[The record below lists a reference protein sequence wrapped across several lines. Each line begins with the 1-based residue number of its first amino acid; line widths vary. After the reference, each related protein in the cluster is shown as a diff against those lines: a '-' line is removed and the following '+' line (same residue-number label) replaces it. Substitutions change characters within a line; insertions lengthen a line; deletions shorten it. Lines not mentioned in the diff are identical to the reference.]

1 MPEVLSVRASF
12 VFAVTFIASIA
23 QLPSRADA
31 QVRVARPRAV
41 VTVSPVVVAQPT
53 VFIGGYYYPSLYRA
67 SLWYDPWGPGYVGYP
82 YYQLPIYGPGRY
94 DMSGSVRVQVSPRE
108 AEVFVDGYF
117 AGNVDDFDGV
127 FQRLNIEPGE
137 HEVEIHLEGYRA
149 FRQRF
154 YLQPGKSFNIRHT
167 MEPLGPGEAA
177 PPRPQTAP
185 LQGRAG
191 GPRYDDRGPVG
202 PPDARGAGPGRGA
215 GGGRGRQ
222 GGPAAAEGFG
232 SLSLRVQPAD
242 AQVLID
248 GEVWQ
253 GSLDGERLVIQLGAG
268 THSVE
273 IRKEGYRSYLTDIP
287 IGNGQVR
294 TLNVALTKQ

>member
-1 MPEVLSVRASF
+1 MRAPLFVAAASV
-12 VFAVTFIASIA
+12 IASIA
-23 QLPSRADA
+23 ILPVPADA
-31 QVRVARPRAV
+31 QVRVARPRTV
-41 VTVSPVVVAQPT
+41 VGVRPVVVSRPT
-53 VFIGGYYYPSLYRA
+53 VFIGGYYYPTLYRA
-67 SLWYDPWGPGYVGYP
+67 SLWYDPWGPGYYGYGAYP
-82 YYQLPIYGPGRY
+82 YYYQYPIYGPRRY
-94 DMSGSVRVQVSPRE
+94 DASGSVRVQVSPRQS
-108 AEVFVDGYF
+108 EVFVDGYF
-117 AGNVDDFDGV
+117 AGTADDFDGV

-137 HEVEIHLEGYRA
+137 HEIVIYLEGHRP
-149 FRQRF
+149 FSQRL

-287 IGNGQVR
+287 IGNGQAR